1 MRAGPSNASP
11 LKSSLIAAMLA
22 MVVILLLS
30 WPQIAAVW
38 ADGRLGDTD
47 DAMRMAQIRDWMAC
61 QNWYDLRQYRLA
73 PPEGAPMHWT
83 RVVDVQVTLLIH
95 ASGLLFEP
103 ARAEIAARLAYMFI
117 LFGFMLWG
125 AARLGRM
132 LAGPAGVAPAMA
144 LIAASGLMFGY
155 MQFGRVDH
163 HALQMVLLL
172 FVWEAA
178 VRALDERHAHAA
190 AIAGALVAL
199 SISVSVETAMMLAGA
214 GALAPLN
221 WVARGE
227 PARKALLWLSIS
239 LCIALLI
246 CGALFIATNTS
257 GPAACDALS
266 SAFVFAGLSGAGA
279 MALLYI
285 ASPRLVNW
293 QARLGALVF
302 AGAGALGVVLFTYPA
317 CAIHPYAA
325 MDPLVRAIW
334 FDNVPEALSFT
345 SMLAQDGTAAIAFV
359 PPIML
364 GAFSL
369 AFAIWK
375 TQGLARRRWLAMAA
389 AFAIACAT
397 LAIEVRALTQVATI
411 ACWGAVFVGISL
423 ARRMRAPLLSIAPV
437 VFMSPLFWAIMK
449 AATIEEPVGAPS
461 SRACYLPDS
470 YQKLAALHKG
480 LVLAPINLGG
490 HIIAHTPHS
499 VLGGAYHRISK
510 ENRAVLEMLLAP
522 PDEARALLRNAGV
535 FYVALCFDAD
545 TLATISQ
552 RAPAGLAA
560 TLMRDQAAIDWLAP
574 ADQKSGPV
582 PEPLRIYKVR

>member
-1 MRAGPSNASP
+1 
-11 LKSSLIAAMLA
+11 
-22 MVVILLLS
+22 
-30 WPQIAAVW
+30 
-38 ADGRLGDTD
+38 
-47 DAMRMAQIRDWMAC
+47 
-61 QNWYDLRQYRLA
+61 
-73 PPEGAPMHWT
+73 
-83 RVVDVQVTLLIH
+83 
-95 ASGLLFEP
+95 
-103 ARAEIAARLAYMFI
+103 
-117 LFGFMLWG
+117 
-125 AARLGRM
+125 
-132 LAGPAGVAPAMA
+132 
-144 LIAASGLMFGY
+144 
-155 MQFGRVDH
+155 
-163 HALQMVLLL
+163 
-172 FVWEAA
+172 
-178 VRALDERHAHAA
+178 
-190 AIAGALVAL
+190 
-199 SISVSVETAMMLAGA
+199 
-214 GALAPLN
+214 
-221 WVARGE
+221 
-227 PARKALLWLSIS
+227 
-239 LCIALLI
+239 
-246 CGALFIATNTS
+246 
-257 GPAACDALS
+257 
-266 SAFVFAGLSGAGA
+266 
-279 MALLYI
+279 
-285 ASPRLVNW
+285 
-293 QARLGALVF
+293 
-302 AGAGALGVVLFTYPA
+302 
-317 CAIHPYAA
+317 
-325 MDPLVRAIW
+325 
-334 FDNVPEALSFT
+334 
-345 SMLAQDGTAAIAFV
+345 
-359 PPIML
+359 ML

-411 ACWGAVFVGISL
+411 PCWGAVFVGVSL

-437 VFMSPLFWAIMK
+437 IFMSPLFWAIMK